1 LWEEPNILGLD
12 VLDWMLNYTVLKE
25 PDNMNEYNL
34 GEADSDGFGQLKVF
48 MGTPPTGRDDPR
60 WNTDDDE
67 VDF

>member
-1 LWEEPNILGLD
+1 
-12 VLDWMLNYTVLKE
+12 MLNYTVLKE